1 MAHLRHARPAKKT
14 NNARALVNAVLSTS
28 NPFVVPEDPE
38 QVLQIL
44 FDLANH
50 ARSLDRQLSLARET
64 FGGHD
69 ASSVPVPTITAVP
82 FLSGIPE
89 AEKDRD
95 VEDSIEQLT
104 AELGKVALS
113 HEKRHIGKSSYY
125 MLVVS
130 VMDARRGTSSSS
142 DRAFLTTIFRNHKRP
157 EFWSPLPWQ
166 QTLKITVPPFVFPED
181 DLFYDLIDLYFTR
194 HHPFFPLLHRPTF
207 ERLVAEGLHLR
218 DRSFGA
224 TVLAVCAIAS
234 RQSNDPRAFCEDT
247 TSEHSLGWKY
257 FRQIPLIRDSFTE
270 PPTLYDIQ
278 LCSLAVYF
286 LQTAPSPDAA
296 WTIVGVG
303 IRSAQEMGLHRK
315 DANSEKTVEDELW
328 RRAFWTL
335 VCMDVF
341 LSTSLGRP
349 RATTP
354 DE

>member
-1 MAHLRHARPAKKT
+1 MKKG
-14 NNARALVNAVLSTS
+14 NDARALVNAVLSTS
-28 NPFVVPEDPE
+28 KPFVIPKDPE
-38 QVLQIL
+38 HVRQIL

-50 ARSLDRQLSLARET
+50 ARSLDRQLSLTRET
-64 FGGHD
+64 FGGYD
-69 ASSVPVPTITAVP
+69 ASSVPTITAVP
-82 FLSGIPE
+82 SLSDTPE
-89 AEKDRD
+89 AKEDGD

-104 AELGKVALS
+104 AELRK
-113 HEKRHIGKSSYY
+113 
-125 MLVVS
+125 
-130 VMDARRGTSSSS
+130 
-142 DRAFLTTIFRNHKRP
+142 
-157 EFWSPLPWQ
+157 WQ
-166 QTLKITVPPFVFPED
+166 QTLRIRAPPFVFPED

-207 ERLVAEGLHLR
+207 ESLVAEGLHLR

-234 RQSNDPRAFCEDT
+234 RQFNDPRAFCEGT

-286 LQTAPSPDAA
+286 LQTAPTPEAA
-296 WTIVGVG
+296 WTIVGAG

-315 DANSEKTVEDELW
+315 DASSELKTVEDELW